1 MQSTTFAWAFSL
13 VTAVVAT
20 VQATDSVPMT
30 IDVAPVGNAR
40 LWQGYQPADGK
51 VKWTWGAADAATLV
65 VYEGISRTTVSTDLT
80 ASGTTG
86 EWTIPA
92 CSETEDAVYDLT
104 LTLKRGGEVL
114 ETRTARVA
122 SPAAKWTLLGDTA
135 DRSWTR
141 VKDGPKLF
149 VYDRSWST
157 DASATTASYK
167 LAYGGE
173 TQTVDLPEASGGY
186 GVLDASAV
194 DTRTF
199 VASLYFGSTLCAEA
213 GLIKALGLTFIV
225 R

>member
-1 MQSTTFAWAFSL
+1 MAMQSKTFAWAFSL
-13 VTAVVAT
+13 VTAVAAT

-30 IDVAPVGNAR
+30 VDVAPVGNAR

-80 ASGTTG
+80 ASGTIG

-122 SPAAKWTLLGDTA
+122 SPAAKWTLRNPEESAWKKVREDE
-135 DRSWTR
+135 R
-141 VKDGPKLF
+141 LF
-149 VYDRSWST
+149 IYDRNWYAGA
-157 DASATTASYK
+157 ASAETA
-167 LAYGGE
+167 AYRLSG
-173 TQTVDLPEASGGY
+173 QTAQALPEASGGY
-186 GVLDASAV
+186 GVLDMHAV
-194 DTRTF
+194 NIGEF
-199 VASLYFGSTLCAEA
+199 VAEMMFDSVSYATASLLRTG
-213 GLIKALGLTFIV
+213 GLVILVK
-225 R
+225 